1 MAGPTI
7 VPCAEAGGAQ
17 TNTHANKLMINAM
30 APRRLVADRE
40 VLRTRMNESPF
51 SDERAAAAEWERS
64 QSIKTTGNSTK
75 LQRNIE

>member
-17 TNTHANKLMINAM
+17 TNTLTNKLTINAM
-30 APRRLVADRE
+30 APRRLVADQE
-40 VLRTRMNESPF
+40 VLRTRMNEPPF

-64 QSIKTTGNSTK
+64 QNNKTTGNSPK